1 MNLKLSLSS
10 LFGGRTEVRDD
21 LTPRARTNTAAP
33 GTQLYYDAGLI
44 TRFHGHHGVLVNL
57 IEKVRSS
64 AVAGDYEQNKKYI
77 RKFKLMLNE
86 HLLEEN
92 LRLYT
97 YLGHCLK
104 DDNEGNEL
112 MQEMRK
118 EMGSIGRAVTQFI
131 RHYEEFGVDARN
143 ANKFI
148 EELDGITAAL
158 TDRIEREERS
168 LYTLYM
174 PPTAIN

>member
-1 MNLKLSLSS
+1 MHLKLAITR
-10 LFGGRTEVRDD
+10 LFGNYTDHADNNVIDTKNV
-21 LTPRARTNTAAP
+21 LAAP
-33 GTQLYYDAGLI
+33 GTQLRYDAGLI
-44 TRFHGHHGVLVNL
+44 TRFHGHHGILVDL
-57 IEKVRSS
+57 ISKVRSS
-64 AVAGDYEQNKKYI
+64 ALEGKYDQNIKYI

-97 YLGHCLK
+97 YLSHCLK
-104 DDNEGNEL
+104 DDMEGNDL

-118 EMGSIGRAVTQFI
+118 EMGGIGRAVTHFI

-143 ANKFI
+143 VDKFVA
-148 EELDGITAAL
+148 ELDGITAAL
-158 TDRIEREERS
+158 ADRIAREERS

-174 PPTAIN
+174 PPAAIS

>member
-1 MNLKLSLSS
+1 MNLKFSLAS
-10 LFGGRTEVRDD
+10 LFGGRAAV
-21 LTPRARTNTAAP
+21 ANNTIPNPKAVLAAP
-33 GTQLYYDAGLI
+33 GTQLHYNAGLI
-44 TRFHGHHGVLVNL
+44 PRFLGHHGVLVDL
-57 IEKVRSS
+57 ISKVRSS
-64 AVAGDYEQNKKYI
+64 AIAGDYVHNAKYI

-92 LRLYT
+92 LLLYT

-104 DDNEGNEL
+104 DDTEGNEL

-118 EMGSIGRAVTQFI
+118 EMGTIGRAVTQFI

-143 ANKFI
+143 VNKFT
-148 EELDGITAAL
+148 EELDGITSAL
-158 TDRIEREERS
+158 GDRIAREERS

-174 PPTAIN
+174 PPADIN

>member
-10 LFGGRTEVRDD
+10 LFGGRTAS
-21 LTPRARTNTAAP
+21 LPSNTANAKTGPAAP
-33 GTQLYYDAGLI
+33 GTQLHYNAGLI
-44 TRFHGHHGVLVNL
+44 PRFLGHHGILVDL
-57 IEKVRSS
+57 IGKVRSS
-64 AVAGDYEQNKKYI
+64 AIAGDYEHNAKYI

-104 DDNEGNEL
+104 DDTEGNEL

-118 EMGSIGRAVTQFI
+118 EMGSIGRAVSQFI

-143 ANKFI
+143 VNKFI

-158 TDRIEREERS
+158 GDRIAREERS

-174 PPTAIN
+174 PPAEIS